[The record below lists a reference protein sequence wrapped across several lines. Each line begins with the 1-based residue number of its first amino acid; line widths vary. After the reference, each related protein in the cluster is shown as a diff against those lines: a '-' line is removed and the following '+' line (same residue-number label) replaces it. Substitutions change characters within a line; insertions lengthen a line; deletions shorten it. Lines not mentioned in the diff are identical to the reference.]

1 MDKARKKIIRSWMM
15 YDWANSAFATTIMAA
30 VLPFFYSSVAG
41 STLDPT
47 IATSVAEVSKPLVK
61 PIELGELPPIGPMTM
76 APSDNSDI
84 DSSIPPIGAMK
95 NPEPA
100 PSTHGEDVLS
110 IPPAGRM
117 KLAEP
122 LAPLPEGGQ

>member
-1 MDKARKKIIRSWMM
+1 
-15 YDWANSAFATTIMAA
+15 
-30 VLPFFYSSVAG
+30 
-41 STLDPT
+41 
-47 IATSVAEVSKPLVK
+47 
-61 PIELGELPPIGPMTM
+61 PPIGPMTM